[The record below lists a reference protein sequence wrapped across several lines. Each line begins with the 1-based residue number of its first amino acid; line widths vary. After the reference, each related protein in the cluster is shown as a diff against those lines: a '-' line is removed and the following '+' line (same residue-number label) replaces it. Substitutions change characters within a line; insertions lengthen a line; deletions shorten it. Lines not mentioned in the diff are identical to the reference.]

1 MVLKRLQKHFE
12 IDFLINGS
20 KKMRDT
26 KLTQKRI
33 IEPPYF
39 SNWADLFMPKIA
51 NMILPLVLKFR
62 WITPNVVT
70 FFSFFLYTLGCL
82 FIFINIPYHL
92 YYTAILLP
100 IAYIGDCLDGQ
111 LARTRKLSSDIG
123 NYLDKVID
131 VLKIYIITISLAYAA
146 YVTTNNALY
155 IFLGFT
161 ASFFFSFRY
170 YIKLETIFSQ
180 FNQDSQYLIKANAR
194 KQELYLS
201 IQKKYERLSATLLGK
216 IKLFWLKNRTI
227 FWVDEAE
234 FVIFTSIGAIFNK
247 MILVLWV
254 LAVSQVLIATWRLFE
269 RGYQTHKARDKLLDP
284 MRK

>member
-1 MVLKRLQKHFE
+1 
-12 IDFLINGS
+12 
-20 KKMRDT
+20 MRDK

-51 NMILPLVLKFR
+51 NMILPLVSRFK
-62 WITPNVVT
+62 WITPNIVT
-70 FFSFFLYTLGCL
+70 LFSFFLYILGCL

-111 LARTRKLSSDIG
+111 LARTKKLSSNIG

-131 VLKIYIITISLAYAA
+131 VLKIYIITISLAYGA
-146 YVTTNNALY
+146 YVKTNNAIY

-161 ASFFFSFRY
+161 ACFFFNYRY

-180 FNQDSQYLIKANAR
+180 FNQDSQYLVKSSER
-194 KQELYLS
+194 RQELYLMK
-201 IQKKYERLSATLLGK
+201 QREYERLSATFLGK
-216 IKLFWLKNRTI
+216 IKLFWLRNRTI

-247 MILVLWV
+247 IGLVLWV
-254 LAVSQVLIATWRLFE
+254 LAVSQVLIAFWRLFE

>member
-1 MVLKRLQKHFE
+1 M
-12 IDFLINGS
+12 S
-20 KKMRDT
+20 DT
-26 KLTQKRI
+26 KGTQKRI

-51 NMILPLVLKFR
+51 NMILPLVLRFK
-62 WITPNVVT
+62 WITPNIVT
-70 FFSFFLYTLGCL
+70 SFSFFLYVLGCL

-92 YYTAILLP
+92 YYAAILLP

-111 LARTRKLSSDIG
+111 LARTKKLFSDIG
-123 NYLDKVID
+123 NYLDKVVD
-131 VLKIYIITISLAYAA
+131 VLKIYIITISLAYGA
-146 YVTTNNALY
+146 YVTTNNTLY

-170 YIKLETIFSQ
+170 YIKLETIISQ
-180 FNQDSQYLIKANAR
+180 FNQDSQYLVKSIER
-194 KQELYLS
+194 RQELYLTK
-201 IQKKYERLSATLLGK
+201 QREYEKLSTTFLGK
-216 IKLFWLKNRTI
+216 IKLFWLKNRSI

-247 MILVLWV
+247 IELVLWV
-254 LAVSQVLIATWRLFE
+254 LAISQVLIAFWRLFE
-269 RGYQTHKARDKLLDP
+269 RGYQTHKAKDRLLDP